1 MRLVSLNT
9 WKSEGDFPKR
19 VHATAEGLAALFADV
34 IALQEDLRTSDGLTH
49 TALALARALSMQ
61 LTWAP
66 AWTKPRSVGLRRTVT
81 SSGLAILCRQ
91 PALEQRVIALPEDAW
106 DGERIAQCVRLPGG
120 AGGWWLVNLHLTH
133 LPDRTDLRRM
143 QLETVLQAMDR
154 MARDQRVVLCGTSTP
169 ACGCRDRPVPVTGW
183 AAGRCLCRLAQ
194 GHTRDRVRCR
204 ARSGPHFPA
213 HRARCAAVPAAAA
226 RVALDRP
233 GARWRDAQRS
243 LCGLR
248 RPGLTAAQSRQITS
262 RTNCASGR
270 RHRYRRVSCSAP
282 GL

>member
-19 VHATAEGLAALFADV
+19 VHAMAEGLAALSADV

-66 AWTKPRSVGLRRTVT
+66 ARTKPRSVGLRRTVT

-91 PALEQRVIALPEDAW
+91 PALEQRVIALPEDVR

-154 MARDQRVVLCGTSTP
+154 MARDQRVVLCGDFNARP
-169 ACGCRDRPVPVTGW
+169 ADAEIARFLSPDGPLVDVFADRPKVTHVTESGV
-183 AAGRCLCRLAQ
+183 ALDLDHIFLRTVHGAQ
-194 GHTRDRVRCR
+194 PFQV
-204 ARSGPHFPA
+204 
-213 HRARCAAVPAAAA
+213 AAA

-233 GARWRDAQRS
+233 GA
-243 LCGLR
+243 CGVM
-248 RPGLTAAQSRQITS
+248 PSDHFAV
-262 RTNCASGR
+262 CADL
-270 RHRYRRVSCSAP
+270 V
-282 GL
+282 